1 MAKKEVNS
9 FEEKMNKLKNIV
21 EKLEKDDINL
31 DASISLYEE
40 GLELSNTLKEE
51 LNIIETKINKIS
63 KEKNG

>member
-51 LNIIETKINKIS
+51 LNKIETKINKIS